1 MILPKAELQNDYK
14 GFRMLSRLDLQGVA
28 EILPDDPVRP
38 HISADWRIMCGREVY
53 ALYEDQYAQY
63 APPLEEG
70 KRAVICVGYTNTVPI
85 TESQLDWMSSDSW
98 SAEDTTPDTAVF
110 YTVWSYSRGAGREI
124 ILEAAKHIKET
135 KGVTRF
141 VTLSPLT
148 QMAERFH
155 LRNGAVL
162 LNKGDECQN
171 FEYEDV

>member
-1 MILPKAELQNDYK
+1 
-14 GFRMLSRLDLQGVA
+14 
-28 EILPDDPVRP
+28 
-38 HISADWRIMCGREVY
+38 
-53 ALYEDQYAQY
+53 
-63 APPLEEG
+63 
-70 KRAVICVGYTNTVPI
+70 VPI
-85 TESQLDWMSSDSW
+85 TESQLDWMSSESW

-110 YTVWSYSRGAGREI
+110 YTVWSYSKGAGREI

-162 LNKGDECQN
+162 LNKGELCQN
-171 FEYEDV
+171 FEYENV

>member
-1 MILPKAELQNDYK
+1 MILPKAESQNDYK

-38 HISADWRIMCGREVY
+38 HISAEWRIMCGREVY

-110 YTVWSYSRGAGREI
+110 YTVWSYSKGAGREI

-135 KGVTRF
+135 KGVSRF

-162 LNKGDECQN
+162 LNKGEECQN

>member
-1 MILPKAELQNDYK
+1 MLYRLSLQDIAQEVTK
-14 GFRMLSRLDLQGVA
+14 
-28 EILPDDPVRP
+28 DPVRP
-38 HISADWRIMCGREVY
+38 HISAEWRMMCGREVY

-70 KRAVICVGYTNTVPI
+70 KRAVICVGYTNEVPI
-85 TESQLDWMSSDSW
+85 TEKQLDWMSKESW
-98 SAEDTTPDTAVF
+98 SSAETNPDTAVF
-110 YTVWSYSRGAGREI
+110 YTVWSYSKGAGREI

-155 LRNGAVL
+155 IRNGAVL

-171 FEYEDV
+171 FEYENV